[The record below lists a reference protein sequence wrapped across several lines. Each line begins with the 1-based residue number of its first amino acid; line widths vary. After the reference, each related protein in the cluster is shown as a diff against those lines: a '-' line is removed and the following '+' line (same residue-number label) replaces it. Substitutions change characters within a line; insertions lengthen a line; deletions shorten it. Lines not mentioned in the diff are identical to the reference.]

1 MDINMKVNVLPAL
14 TYNWLHV
21 NESSIVQENIRID
34 RLEVTLPERVPE
46 GISVETQVPAA
57 KAEEIFAGAAE
68 ITKKQNAANIQ
79 GPNGDTYSRNAE
91 QQVHT
96 GMGIDADR
104 LMDHMQVTT
113 TVVRAQANRKI
124 VEPLVLHDY
133 MQDGEGSISRQ
144 VIHAERGSEITVVMD
159 YRSEEDAAGFHG
171 ISTKL
176 YAEQGAII
184 HLVKVQM
191 LGSGFIHFDDIGGV
205 CEENAFIDLIQMEM
219 GAQKVWNGCHI
230 NLLGKESSFQDNTG
244 YLCRYDQQYDMNYVA
259 EQRGRKTRSE
269 MIFRGVLMDQAQKT
283 FRGTIDF
290 RNGSCGSTGDEQ
302 EDTLLLSP
310 DVVNRTIPL
319 ILCQEEDVDGRHGA
333 SIGQLGEDLLFYMQ
347 TRGISEEEAKKIMV
361 RARLESIGRLIPEDY
376 LRGTVED
383 YIRKIL

>member
-34 RLEVTLPERVPE
+34 RLEIPLPERVPE
-46 GISVETQVPAA
+46 GISVETQVPAT

-79 GPNGDTYSRNAE
+79 GPNGDTYGRNAG
-91 QQVHT
+91 QHVHT

-104 LMDHMQVTT
+104 LMDSMHVMT
-113 TVVRAQANRKI
+113 TVICAAEHRKI
-124 VEPLVLHDY
+124 AEPLVLHDY
-133 MQDGEGSISRQ
+133 MKDGEGTLSRQ
-144 VIHAERGSEITVVMD
+144 IIHAKRGSEITVVMD
-159 YRSEEDAAGFHG
+159 YRSEDTAAGFHG

-176 YAEQGAII
+176 YAEQDATI

-191 LGSGFIHFDDIGGV
+191 LRSGFVHFDDIGGV
-205 CEENAFIDLIQMEM
+205 CEENAVIDLIQMEM
-219 GAQKVWNGCHI
+219 GAHKVWNGCHI
-230 NLLGKESSFQDNTG
+230 NLLGKEASFQDNTG

-259 EQRGRKTRSE
+259 EQRGRKTQSE

-310 DVVNRTIPL
+310 DVINRTIPL

-333 SIGQLGEDLLFYMQ
+333 TIGQLGEDLLFYMQ
-347 TRGISEEEAKKIMV
+347 TRGISAEEAKKIMV